1 MLICLSACFALF
13 TAWSRPRPEGCGS
26 NRYKSGKRWI
36 ELPDTV
42 LDILNAHNKAQLELR
57 LQLVLGKSKED
68 AFMFCNHDGTPISPN
83 YFSIMWSRELKR
95 AGLPKRTFHSLRH
108 SHASELIRA
117 GLDVV
122 RVGRQ
127 LGHSKPDRYALDLY
141 TRLRGGRSRSH
152 QGHRESVGL
161 GKGRTPIGVKLSN
174 TRQNATIRDR
184 KKLPDFVEKLV
195 GDQPC

>member
-36 ELPDTV
+36 ELPDRV

-68 AFMFCNHDGTPISPN
+68 AFVFCNHDGTPISPN

-108 SHASELIRA
+108 GHASELIRA

-122 RVGRQ
+122 RVVGSLVRPTVT
-127 LGHSKPDRYALDLY
+127 LSTY
-141 TRLRGGRSRSH
+141 THAFEGADP
-152 QGHRESVGL
+152 EAAKAIAKVL
-161 GKGRTPIGVKLSN
+161 GKGRTPIGVKLRYPTKRYD
-174 TRQNATIRDR
+174 TR
-184 KKLPDFVEKLV
+184 
-195 GDQPC
+195 

>member
-36 ELPDTV
+36 ELPDRV

-68 AFMFCNHDGTPISPN
+68 AFVFCNHVGTPISPN

-95 AGLPKRTFHSLRH
+95 AALPKRTFHSLRH
-108 SHASELIRA
+108 GHASELIRA

-122 RVGRQ
+122 RVVG
-127 LGHSKPDRYALDLY
+127 SMVTADRPL
-141 TRLRGGRSRSH
+141 RSRPIHTPSR
-152 QGHRESVGL
+152 GPIPKPPRPSRKCWAR
-161 GKGRTPIGVKLSN
+161 KGRTPIGVKLSD
-174 TRQNATIRDR
+174 TRQNGTIRDR